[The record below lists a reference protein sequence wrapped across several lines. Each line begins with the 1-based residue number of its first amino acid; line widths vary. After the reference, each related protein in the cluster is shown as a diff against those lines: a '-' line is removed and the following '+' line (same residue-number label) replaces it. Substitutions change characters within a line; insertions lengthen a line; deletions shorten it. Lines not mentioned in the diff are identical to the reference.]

1 MSHADPAASWH
12 ARALRLSRV
21 LSLGLA
27 LLCSACAATREPSA
41 APSKAPFLSE
51 AILTDGLVFVS
62 GQLGTDP
69 ATGALVGAD
78 LASQTRAA
86 LDNLERAAERA
97 GVRLADAARV
107 EVYLTDMA
115 DYAEMNAI
123 YAERFPAPAPART
136 CIGVAALPRGG
147 RIEIA
152 ATIVR
157 R

>member
-1 MSHADPAASWH
+1 MS
-12 ARALRLSRV
+12 LRFVVRS
-21 LSLGLA
+21 SALA
-27 LLCSACAATREPSA
+27 LLVLCGCAGTASRSALPGKAA
-41 APSKAPFLSE
+41 FLSE
-51 AILTDGLVFVS
+51 AILTDRLVFLS

-69 ATGALVGAD
+69 TTGQLVGPD

-86 LDNLERAAERA
+86 LDHLARAAERA
-97 GVRLADAARV
+97 GVSLADAARV
-107 EVYLTDMA
+107 EVYLTDMN
-115 DYAEMNAI
+115 DYAEMNAL
-123 YAERFPAPAPART
+123 YAERFPEPAPART

>member
-1 MSHADPAASWH
+1 MSNAVHASFALPRALVLACALSLVPAACTAS
-12 ARALRLSRV
+12 
-21 LSLGLA
+21 
-27 LLCSACAATREPSA
+27 REPSS

-51 AILTDGLVFVS
+51 AILTDGFVFVS

-69 ATGALVGAD
+69 ATGALVGPD
-78 LASQTRAA
+78 LASQARTA
-86 LDNLERAAERA
+86 LDNLERAATRA

-107 EVYLTDMA
+107 EVYLTDMG

>member
-1 MSHADPAASWH
+1 MNSTLVLRAA
-12 ARALRLSRV
+12 V
-21 LSLGLA
+21 LP
-27 LLCSACAATREPSA
+27 LLCLLGALAACAARRESSA

-51 AILTDGLVFVS
+51 AILTDHLVFVS

-69 ATGALVGAD
+69 QTGALVGPD
-78 LASQTRAA
+78 LASQARAA
-86 LDNLERAAERA
+86 LDNLARAAERA
-97 GVRLADAARV
+97 GVALADAARV
-107 EVYLTDMA
+107 EVYLTDMN

-136 CIGVAALPRGG
+136 CVGVAALPRGG